1 MPKWQQPAH
10 RWNNNSSNN
19 SNSSSSNNNTTT
31 KYIHTKLCVRI
42 CKGKIQIIQQIILC
56 STCKMNISYNF
67 SAQFVDGFTMI
78 DPVLWF
84 IFHPF
89 EQHTKTTGFHS
100 ETVPHVRKSNTTF
113 AQKFDKIQ
121 DRDREKKNLHRK
133 TLTQPTT
140 HGKLNKHTDKYFPC
154 PNILCHFFILCNSIF
169 LCLTL
174 FDFIY
179 ISSRCFLLYF
189 CSMKRYLL
197 CAAVFFFYL
206 LLTTSERA
214 KFNKMMKERNE
225 LF

>member
-10 RWNNNSSNN
+10 RWNNN
-19 SNSSSSNNNTTT
+19 SSNNNTTT

-42 CKGKIQIIQQIILC
+42 CKGKIQIVQQIILC

-140 HGKLNKHTDKYFPC
+140 HGKFNKHTDKYFPC

-169 LCLTL
+169 
-174 FDFIY
+174 FMSYSIWFY
-179 ISSRCFLLYF
+179 LYF
-189 CSMKRYLL
+189 FAMFSSLFLFNETIFALRRC
-197 CAAVFFFYL
+197 FFFYL